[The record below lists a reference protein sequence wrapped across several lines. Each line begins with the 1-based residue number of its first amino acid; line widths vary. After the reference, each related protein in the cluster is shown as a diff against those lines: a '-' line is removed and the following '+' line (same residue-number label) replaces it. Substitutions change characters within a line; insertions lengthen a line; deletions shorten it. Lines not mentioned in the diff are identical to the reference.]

1 MVEWLEIEI
10 NEIDIEWDFIDYGFN
25 LIEVVNLFG
34 ELENFLGWWFFFIL
48 LLDYF
53 IIEFLV
59 EYLVEDIFEDIG
71 LNFYKKLENEVEV
84 LIFNLIME
92 IEEIFL
98 EYYSFDFY
106 LEYL

>member
-1 MVEWLEIEI
+1 M
-10 NEIDIEWDFIDYGFN
+10 
-25 LIEVVNLFG
+25 
-34 ELENFLGWWFFFIL
+34 
-48 LLDYF
+48 LDYF

-59 EYLVEDIFEDIG
+59 EYLVEDILEDIG
-71 LNFYKKLENEVEV
+71 LNVYKKLEDEVEV

-98 EYYSFDFY
+98 EYYRFDFY

>member
-1 MVEWLEIEI
+1 MV
-10 NEIDIEWDFIDYGFN
+10 NF
-25 LIEVVNLFG
+25 FG
-34 ELENFLGWWFFFIL
+34 ELENFLGWWFFFIF

-59 EYLVEDIFEDIG
+59 EYLVEDILEDIG
-71 LNFYKKLENEVEV
+71 LNVYKKLEDEVEV

-98 EYYSFDFY
+98 EYYRFDFY